1 MKLYLREEGGQLVLS
16 CPTST
21 RDRKGA
27 LVVVRPAVLM
37 RQLEFIF
44 GEGNVRM
51 SSGFSPGRYEYVV
64 PEIELEEEIP
74 WLYKAGD
81 SWKVKR
87 VRSRDLFTGE
97 PFPQLSDDEMLDA
110 IDAMQQAV
118 DMLRIE
124 VSLRKIKEG
133 LDAADQALP

>member
-21 RDRKGA
+21 RNRKGE

-44 GEGNVRM
+44 GEGQVRM
-51 SSGFSPGRYEYVV
+51 SGGFSPGRYEYIV

-74 WLYKAGD
+74 WLYKQGD
-81 SWKVKR
+81 SWKVRK

-124 VSLRKIKEG
+124 VSVRKIKEE

>member
-1 MKLYLREEGGQLVLS
+1 MKLYLREEEGQLVLS

-21 RDRKGA
+21 RDKRGN

-51 SSGFSPGRYEYVV
+51 SGGFSPGRYEYVV

-81 SWKVKR
+81 SWKVRKI
-87 VRSRDLFTGE
+87 RSRDLFTGE
-97 PFPQLSDDEMLDA
+97 PFPQLSEDEMLDA

-124 VSLRKIKEG
+124 ISLRKIKEEMS
-133 LDAADQALP
+133 AAD

>member
-1 MKLYLREEGGQLVLS
+1 MKLYLREEEGQLVLS
-16 CPTST
+16 CPTSA
-21 RDRKGA
+21 RDKRGN

-37 RQLEFIF
+37 RQLEYIF

-51 SSGFSPGRYEYVV
+51 RFALARYEYNV
-64 PEIELEEEIP
+64 PEVELEEEIP
-74 WLYKAGD
+74 WLYKQGD
-81 SWKVKR
+81 SWKVRR

-97 PFPQLSDDEMLDA
+97 PFPQLSEDEMLDA

-124 VSLRKIKEG
+124 VSLRRIKEE